1 MEKSLHRSQA
11 LLEERL
17 DLWELTFHADHFGII
32 NDRTR
37 REHMIQ
43 GVEVLIIDRI
53 TISDEQILN
62 FKPIRHFL
70 QGQGHQSSSSL
81 VFVRPSIR
89 SHATDHAFPTVGG
102 CARNY
107 LENRGDPPVF
117 RPALV
122 ADRKSVVKGM
132 SVAARVDLGGHRVIK
147 KKKS

>member
-1 MEKSLHRSQA
+1 MIRRPPRSTRTDTLFPDTTLA
-11 LLEERL
+11 LSIFEERL

-43 GVEVLIIDRI
+43 GVEVLIIGRI

-81 VFVRPSIR
+81 IFVRPSIR
-89 SHATDHAFPTVGG
+89 SHATEHAFPKVGG
-102 CARNY
+102 CARK
-107 LENRGDPPVF
+107 LER
-117 RPALV
+117 A
-122 ADRKSVVKGM
+122 S
-132 SVAARVDLGGHRVIK
+132 S
-147 KKKS
+147 

>member
-70 QGQGHQSSSSL
+70 QGQGHQYSSSL
-81 VFVRPSIR
+81 IFVRPSIR
-89 SHATDHAFPTVGG
+89 SHATEHRSEQRRVGQE
-102 CARNY
+102 CVCTCRTRWTPY
-107 LENRGDPPVF
+107 
-117 RPALV
+117 
-122 ADRKSVVKGM
+122 
-132 SVAARVDLGGHRVIK
+132 HYK
-147 KKKS
+147 KKKKNK

>member
-37 REHMIQ
+37 CEHMIQ

-81 VFVRPSIR
+81 IFVRPSIR
-89 SHATDHAFPTVGG
+89 SHATEHAFPTVGG
-102 CARNY
+102 CARNS
-107 LENRGDPPVF
+107 LENRGDPPEF
-117 RPALV
+117 WQALEIGRV
-122 ADRKSVVKGM
+122 ASRERVMQIVRISVV
-132 SVAARVDLGGHRVIK
+132 A
-147 KKKS
+147 

>member
-81 VFVRPSIR
+81 IFVRR
-89 SHATDHAFPTVGG
+89 SEESRVGKEGVSKVKSRWSPDH
-102 CARNY
+102 
-107 LENRGDPPVF
+107 
-117 RPALV
+117 
-122 ADRKSVVKGM
+122 
-132 SVAARVDLGGHRVIK
+132 
-147 KKKS
+147 

>member
-81 VFVRPSIR
+81 IFVRPSIR
-89 SHATDHAFPTVGG
+89 SHATEHAFPKVGG
-102 CARNY
+102 RSEEHTSELQSLMRISYA
-107 LENRGDPPVF
+107 VF
-117 RPALV
+117 CLTN
-122 ADRKSVVKGM
+122 KTN
-132 SVAARVDLGGHRVIK
+132 K
-147 KKKS
+147 K